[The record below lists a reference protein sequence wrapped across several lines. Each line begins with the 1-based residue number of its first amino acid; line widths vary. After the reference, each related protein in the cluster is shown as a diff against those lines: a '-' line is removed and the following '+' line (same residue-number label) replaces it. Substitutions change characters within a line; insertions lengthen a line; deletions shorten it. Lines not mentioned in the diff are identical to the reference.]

1 MTDIDEQNIAEIIN
15 LKEFSKP
22 MIDPPSLE
30 KDILDNDNNRQNFL
44 ILVDRVINKEFSL
57 IEVALID
64 SSVDMN
70 YIQEGLITLKSYER
84 FTFVMMVY
92 VLML

>member
-1 MTDIDEQNIAEIIN
+1 
-15 LKEFSKP
+15 

-44 ILVDRVINKEFSL
+44 ILVDRVIKKEFSL

-70 YIQEGLITLKSYER
+70 YIQEGLITLQNYER
-84 FTFVMMVY
+84 FTFVMTVY